1 MPPVEIIDLT
11 TSDEQRGRAVRYEII
26 QGNTGTCRLILCER
40 LKLFVLC
47 FFAHSFLLSYNHV
60 NFLLETLTLF
70 ISKVISMFNFH
81 VEPIE
86 IVFIFTPN

>member
-26 QGNTGTCRLILCER
+26 QGNTGTCSLILCER
-40 LKLFVLC
+40 LKLFVFC
-47 FFAHSFLLSYNHV
+47 FFAHSFLLSYHV
-60 NFLLETLTLF
+60 NFLLKALTLF
-70 ISKVISMFNFH
+70 NLKVISMFNFH